1 MSRLCSFVIPCY
13 NEEGNVEAVYRAIH
27 DTFDPEGIPCEIV
40 MVNDGSS
47 DDTLNK
53 LKDLYNK
60 TEDRGLVVVSFSRN
74 FGKEAA
80 ILAGMTHTTGDYVC
94 LIDADLQQTPDVA
107 LSMYR
112 RLEADEDLDCVA
124 AFQQERHEGKILA
137 FFKDAFYALINK
149 VSDVRFMPGA
159 SDFRM
164 CRRKMIDAI
173 LDLPEYHRFSKGIFA
188 WVGFRS
194 EFIPYEAK
202 ERNSGNSKWSFFKL
216 FNYAIDGI
224 VGYSTAP
231 LRLSTLAGG
240 IVFTLSCLLLLVL
253 LILVLAGVTISSAGW
268 IIGVILFIGGLQL
281 IMTGIIGEYLSR
293 TYIQGKHRPVY
304 IEKEV
309 LERKS

>member
-1 MSRLCSFVIPCY
+1 
-13 NEEGNVEAVYRAIH
+13 
-27 DTFDPEGIPCEIV
+27 
-40 MVNDGSS
+40 
-47 DDTLNK
+47 
-53 LKDLYNK
+53 
-60 TEDRGLVVVSFSRN
+60 
-74 FGKEAA
+74 
-80 ILAGMTHTTGDYVC
+80 
-94 LIDADLQQTPDVA
+94 
-107 LSMYR
+107 
-112 RLEADEDLDCVA
+112 
-124 AFQQERHEGKILA
+124 
-137 FFKDAFYALINK
+137 
-149 VSDVRFMPGA
+149 
-159 SDFRM
+159 M

-202 ERNSGNSKWSFFKL
+202 ERNSGSSKWSFFKL

-240 IVFTLSCLLLLVL
+240 VVFTLSCLLLLVL
-253 LILVLAGVTISSAGW
+253 LILVLAGVTVSSAGW